1 MISPLNAGVLQGSIL
16 RPLLFLIY
24 ISDLPGD
31 FSSNAKNYLLMIPLY
46 FQFYMIDINTYAIE
60 LSSGVK
66 KPVMKRKMT
75 FNPDCSKQAQE
86 IKFSR
91 KLKETT
97 HSLLRF
103 NNNNVSHVNSQTHLG
118 VILDVKLIFE
128 EDLKKC
134 I

>member
-1 MISPLNAGVLQGSIL
+1 
-16 RPLLFLIY
+16 
-24 ISDLPGD
+24 
-31 FSSNAKNYLLMIPLY
+31 
-46 FQFYMIDINTYAIE
+46 
-60 LSSGVK
+60 
-66 KPVMKRKMT
+66 MKWKMT

-134 I
+134 IWQSKQNNRTFTEAL